1 MIKNTNSE
9 MFGASRVRRIGK
21 VMRDFDDS
29 TAEEQAALSE
39 LNTWRILHL
48 KPMKLCYDN
57 VTQEALIIDS
67 GALTSQRLK
76 RLPSI
81 ISKLQRFPEMNLYQ
95 MRDIGGVRAICSDI
109 DSVYRLRD
117 KLLELDPNV
126 QVIDYI
132 NNPRS
137 SGYRGIHLVQTFDIN
152 GNKMLIE
159 IQLRTYIQHLWA
171 TSVET
176 IDALC
181 GTALKSGLDN
191 NKWSAFFNYVSNI
204 FALSEGC
211 NTQQEYL
218 GHTIE
223 DIINSLRIFDSTNHL
238 IDTIRM
244 YAKTSSQIIKN
255 DTLDKD
261 SYLVLSLQDNSSTR
275 VSTFSSEEQALRKYL
290 HLESHS
296 SHRHANI
303 VMVSVNNIKKLQ
315 QTYPNYFLNLMDFC
329 DYLNAIFEVY

>member
-223 DIINSLRIFDSTNHL
+223 DIINGLRIFDSTNHL

-275 VSTFSSEEQALRKYL
+275 VYTFSSEEQALRKYL

>member
-21 VMRDFDDS
+21 VMRDFNDS
-29 TAEEQAALSE
+29 TKEEQVVLDE
-39 LNTWRILHL
+39 LNMWRILHL
-48 KPMKLCYDN
+48 EPMQLCYDN
-57 VTQEALIIDS
+57 VTREALTIDS

-95 MRDIGGVRAICSDI
+95 MRDVGGVRAICSDI
-109 DSVYRLRD
+109 DSVYSLRD
-117 KLLELDPNV
+117 KLLELDPSA

-132 NNPRS
+132 NSPRS
-137 SGYRGIHLVQTFDIN
+137 SGYRGIHLVQTSNIN
-152 GNKMLIE
+152 GIKMLIE

-181 GTALKSGLDN
+181 GTSLKSGIDN
-191 NKWSAFFNYVSNI
+191 SKWETFFGYVSNI

-211 NTQQEYL
+211 NTQQKYL

-223 DIINSLRIFDSTNHL
+223 DIIDDLRIFDNTSHL

-244 YAKTSSQIIKN
+244 YARTSSQITKN
-255 DTLDKD
+255 DTLDKYG
-261 SYLVLSLQDNSSTR
+261 YLVLSLQDNSSTC
-275 VSTFSSEEQALRKYL
+275 VYTFSSEEQALRKYL
-290 HLESHS
+290 LLESHN
-296 SHRHANI
+296 SHHHANI

>member
-48 KPMKLCYDN
+48 EPMKLCYDN

-117 KLLELDPNV
+117 KLLELDPNA

-181 GTALKSGLDN
+181 GTALKSGLNN

-244 YAKTSSQIIKN
+244 YAKTSSQIVKN

-275 VSTFSSEEQALRKYL
+275 VYTFSSEEQALRKYL